1 MTTTGC
7 MWCITSALNQIFIN
21 KKGWPV
27 AAPFNTSG
35 EVLKESGYEE
45 KDVLGTYYYVNHGT
59 DISSKVH
66 KYESIVF
73 EKGGVVKDSEGGAFC
88 RFSLEKGTPYVTVE
102 LNGQN
107 YEGVMIEMKE
117 EAGNRTMCFT
127 AAGDNNE
134 TIWGVHYFKQED
146 K

>member
-1 MTTTGC
+1 MYFC
-7 MWCITSALNQIFIN
+7 TSSTY
-21 KKGWPV
+21 KK
-27 AAPFNTSG
+27 
-35 EVLKESGYEE
+35 
-45 KDVLGTYYYVNHGT
+45 
-59 DISSKVH
+59 SSICFATAD
-66 KYESIVF
+66 EP
-73 EKGGVVKDSEGGAFC
+73 EGGTLG

-102 LNGQN
+102 LNGRN

-134 TIWGVHYFKQED
+134 TILGVHYFKQED